1 MKEYIYLFLF
11 LIGLLTM
18 NIKRITFE
26 KEKEKEYT
34 SSQYRNLFREYNT
47 LLIIIF
53 LALSIDYVLRG
64 TIIKESTS

>member
-53 LALSIDYVLRG
+53 LALSIDYVLRVL
-64 TIIKESTS
+64 

>member
-1 MKEYIYLFLF
+1 MKEYVYLFLF

-18 NIKRITFE
+18 IIKRISFE
-26 KEKEKEYT
+26 KEKGKEYT

-53 LALSIDYVLRG
+53 LALSIDYVLRVL
-64 TIIKESTS
+64 

>member
-18 NIKRITFE
+18 IIKRITFE
-26 KEKEKEYT
+26 KEKGKEYT

-53 LALSIDYVLRG
+53 LALSIDYVLRVL
-64 TIIKESTS
+64 

>member
-18 NIKRITFE
+18 IIKLITFE
-26 KEKEKEYT
+26 KEKGKEYT

-53 LALSIDYVLRG
+53 LALSIDYVLRVL
-64 TIIKESTS
+64 

>member
-18 NIKRITFE
+18 IIKRITFE
-26 KEKEKEYT
+26 KEKGKEYT
-34 SSQYRNLFREYNT
+34 SSQYKNLFREYNT

-53 LALSIDYVLRG
+53 LALSIDYVLRVL
-64 TIIKESTS
+64 

>member
-1 MKEYIYLFLF
+1 MKEHIYLFLF

-18 NIKRITFE
+18 IIKRISFE
-26 KEKEKEYT
+26 KEKGKEYT

-53 LALSIDYVLRG
+53 LALSIDSVLRVL
-64 TIIKESTS
+64 

>member
-1 MKEYIYLFLF
+1 MKEHIYLFLF

-18 NIKRITFE
+18 IIKRISFE
-26 KEKEKEYT
+26 KEKGKEYT

-53 LALSIDYVLRG
+53 LALSIDYVLRVL
-64 TIIKESTS
+64 

>member
-1 MKEYIYLFLF
+1 MKEYVYLFLF

-18 NIKRITFE
+18 IIKRITFE
-26 KEKEKEYT
+26 KEKGKEYT

-53 LALSIDYVLRG
+53 LALSIDYVLR
-64 TIIKESTS
+64 IL

>member
-18 NIKRITFE
+18 IIKRITFE
-26 KEKEKEYT
+26 KEKGKEYT

-53 LALSIDYVLRG
+53 LALSIDYVLR
-64 TIIKESTS
+64 IL

>member
-1 MKEYIYLFLF
+1 MKEYVYLFLF

-18 NIKRITFE
+18 IIKLITFE
-26 KEKEKEYT
+26 KEKGKEYT

-53 LALSIDYVLRG
+53 LALSIDYVLRVL
-64 TIIKESTS
+64 

>member
-18 NIKRITFE
+18 IIKRITFE

-53 LALSIDYVLRG
+53 LALSIDYVLRVL
-64 TIIKESTS
+64 

>member
-18 NIKRITFE
+18 IFKRISFE
-26 KEKEKEYT
+26 KEKGKEYT

-53 LALSIDYVLRG
+53 LALCIDYVKKIL
-64 TIIKESTS
+64 

>member
-1 MKEYIYLFLF
+1 MSCYPMKEYIYLFLF

-18 NIKRITFE
+18 IIKRITFE
-26 KEKEKEYT
+26 KEKGKEYT

-53 LALSIDYVLRG
+53 LALSIDYVLRVL
-64 TIIKESTS
+64 

>member
-18 NIKRITFE
+18 IIKRITFE
-26 KEKEKEYT
+26 KEKGKEYT

-53 LALSIDYVLRG
+53 LALSIDYALR
-64 TIIKESTS
+64 IL

>member
-18 NIKRITFE
+18 IIKRISFE
-26 KEKEKEYT
+26 KEKGKEYT

-47 LLIIIF
+47 ILIIIF
-53 LALSIDYVLRG
+53 LALSIDYVLRVL
-64 TIIKESTS
+64 

>member
-18 NIKRITFE
+18 IIKLITFE
-26 KEKEKEYT
+26 KEKGKEYT

-47 LLIIIF
+47 LLIIVF
-53 LALSIDYVLRG
+53 LALCIDYVLR
-64 TIIKESTS
+64 IL

>member
-18 NIKRITFE
+18 IIKRISFE
-26 KEKEKEYT
+26 KEKGKEYT

-47 LLIIIF
+47 LF
-53 LALSIDYVLRG
+53 SSSY
-64 TIIKESTS
+64 S

>member
-18 NIKRITFE
+18 IIKRIKIE
-26 KEKEKEYT
+26 KEKGKEYT

-53 LALSIDYVLRG
+53 LALSIDYVLR
-64 TIIKESTS
+64 IL

>member
-1 MKEYIYLFLF
+1 MKEYVYLFLF

-18 NIKRITFE
+18 IIKRITFE
-26 KEKEKEYT
+26 KEKGKEYT

-53 LALSIDYVLRG
+53 LALSIDYVLRVL
-64 TIIKESTS
+64 

>member
-18 NIKRITFE
+18 IIKRISFE
-26 KEKEKEYT
+26 KEKGKEYT

-53 LALSIDYVLRG
+53 LALSIDYVLRVL
-64 TIIKESTS
+64 

>member
-18 NIKRITFE
+18 IIKRITFE
-26 KEKEKEYT
+26 KEKGKEYT
-34 SSQYRNLFREYNT
+34 SPQYINLFREYNT

-53 LALSIDYVLRG
+53 LALSIDYVLRVL
-64 TIIKESTS
+64 

>member
-53 LALSIDYVLRG
+53 LALSIDYVLR
-64 TIIKESTS
+64 IL

>member
-1 MKEYIYLFLF
+1 MKEHVYLFLF

-18 NIKRITFE
+18 IIKRITFE
-26 KEKEKEYT
+26 KEKGKEYT

-53 LALSIDYVLRG
+53 LALSIDYVLR
-64 TIIKESTS
+64 IL

>member
-18 NIKRITFE
+18 IIKHIKFE
-26 KEKEKEYT
+26 KEKGKEYT

-53 LALSIDYVLRG
+53 LALSIDYVLR
-64 TIIKESTS
+64 IL